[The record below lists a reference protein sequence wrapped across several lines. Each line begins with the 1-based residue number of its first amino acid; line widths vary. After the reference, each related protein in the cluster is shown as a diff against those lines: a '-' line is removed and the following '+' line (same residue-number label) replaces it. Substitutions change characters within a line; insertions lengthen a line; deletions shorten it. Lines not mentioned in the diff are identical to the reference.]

1 MGEGVI
7 KYMVIL
13 YSFLGWFDIGQII
26 APAGG
31 HFANLYEA
39 RMVQS
44 QAGPNT
50 DRCESSWP
58 NHWVYCEQ

>member
-1 MGEGVI
+1 MGEGVII

-13 YSFLGWFDIGQII
+13 YGLLGWFDIEQII

-31 HFANLYEA
+31 HSVNLYEA

-50 DRCESSWP
+50 GRCESSWP
-58 NHWVYCEQ
+58 NRTGYV